1 MVKSKWLSFV
11 LVFAMLVSVFVPT
24 GMTKAFASGTS
35 YDSMVVPSISDDTTT
50 ELGTF
55 MVDIDPF
62 VRNSEAIFELPDTD
76 YEIHKVKI
84 GDVLFDLSGDQAK
97 YVSGNKGTVTSDV
110 YTGAAN
116 SDIKAFQFKI
126 TKTSDNGFKLYL
138 DYDGTKT
145 LVDSDENEYGKM
157 GELKFPIELTEVVVP
172 SGASGDIKLT
182 ITGSGSGQLKDG
194 SVVVA
199 TIGGG
204 DLTVAAVDTK
214 SFSDDGGNVKIRIT
228 ESAAGKLTSKDTLK
242 LVLPDGFKWGNI
254 SDISLVYGTFAEMY
268 KDASGNTAVAASD
281 VNVNTALYRNVTD
294 DTLEIRLNT
303 LTTAGHWYQST
314 ERTAIDITAKIDV
327 DDSTKAKE
335 GDVIAKVRGSYDVT
349 PSEITVG
356 TYGQYDTTISAT
368 DSSVVA
374 FSGQY
379 NQDNSSNDI
388 NKVSDIQIKESV
400 VGSLVDGRTILL
412 TLPTNARWYK
422 IDDELV
428 GSDTAKGEEVD
439 SDNGVKL
446 IFEGLQ
452 GTDNRTAKFVVK
464 GDSTTSKD
472 PAELKIENNYVALE
486 PGVTGDLKVTVGGT
500 AGLSTDS
507 ITLAKVVN
515 PVTVTADK
523 TNVKIGVSNQAAG
536 KIDISEYQAGAI
548 YTNHGKNT
556 LDLILP
562 DGVKFTSKPTVKVT
576 SGDLDIDNVNLV
588 SDKSGNDNKIL
599 RIEFKSDSTEASTI
613 EVSNIYYDV
622 DRTVGEGDIQV
633 KVGGS
638 ALVTVPQD
646 HVYASDSD
654 SDEDKTLDYADIY
667 FSGEDYIVKAANATV
682 VTPAPTA
689 TNQTAVFTINSTT
702 YTVNGVQ
709 NTLDSAPYVKDGCTY
724 LPARYVAYAL
734 GVSSDNVLWDGT
746 KATFILG
753 NKVVQ
758 VVPGTTTLIINGATV
773 TMDAPAEIVNGRVM
787 VPFRWIAQAFGAQ
800 VQWDATNQTVTM
812 TLQAQ

>member
-1 MVKSKWLSFV
+1 MVKSKWISFV
-11 LVFAMLVSVFVPT
+11 LVFAMLVTMFVPM
-24 GMTKAFASGTS
+24 GMTKAFATGTS

-50 ELGTF
+50 KLGTF

-62 VRNSEAIFELPDTD
+62 VSNSEAIFELPDTD
-76 YEIHKVKI
+76 YEIHQVKI
-84 GDVLFDLSGDQAK
+84 GGVSFDLSGDQAK
-97 YVSGNKGTVTSDV
+97 YIGTSTSDPNYSKNSVASSV
-110 YTGAAN
+110 YTGQGS
-116 SDIKAFQFKI
+116 SDVDPFQFKI

-138 DYDGTKT
+138 DRDNTADK
-145 LVDSDENEYGKM
+145 
-157 GELKFPIELTEVVVP
+157 GELKFPIELTEVKVP

-242 LVLPDGFKWGNI
+242 LVLPDGFKWGDNPSVTYIFGTNI
-254 SDISLVYGTFAEMY
+254 S
-268 KDASGNTAVAASD
+268 ND
-281 VNVNTALYRNVTD
+281 VKVTPND
-294 DTLEIRLNT
+294 DTLEIKLKDG
-303 LTTAGHWYQST
+303 ASASK
-314 ERTAIDITAKIDV
+314 EKAAIDITAKIDV

-379 NQDNSSNDI
+379 DQENSSNDI

-400 VGSLVDGRTILL
+400 VGSLVAGRTILL

-422 IDDELV
+422 IDDTKVTKENNV
-428 GSDTAKGEEVD
+428 GKNFEVD
-439 SDNGVKL
+439 SDNGVHL
-446 IFEGLQ
+446 WFEGLQ
-452 GTDNRTAKFVVK
+452 GTDNRTAKFVVHR
-464 GDSTTSKD
+464 DSATSKN
-472 PAELKIENNYVALE
+472 PAKLKIENNYVALE

-588 SDKSGNDNKIL
+588 SDNSGNDNKIL

-622 DRTVGEGDIQV
+622 DRTVGEGDIKV

-638 ALVTVPQD
+638 ALVTVPSSSLSNYKD
-646 HVYASDSD
+646 KEGYKDDYA
-654 SDEDKTLDYADIY
+654 TLDYADIY
-667 FSGEDYIVKAANATV
+667 FSGEDYVVKVANATV
-682 VTPAPTA
+682 VTPAPNA
-689 TNQTAVFTINSTT
+689 TKQTAVFTINSTT

-709 NTLDSAPYVKDGCTY
+709 NTLDSAPYVKNGRTY
-724 LPARYVAYAL
+724 LPTRYVAYAL

-753 NKVVQ
+753 NRVVQ
-758 VVPGTTTLIINGATV
+758 VTPGSTTLTINGAPV